1 MIDVVL
7 TEDRL
12 EIISH
17 APASA
22 YPGRTLF
29 VALGIDPA
37 VGSAV
42 VPFAQ
47 GREGST
53 VFLPFRA
60 DRIFLSRATA
70 NGVTSLSRTWNKTLW
85 SEPHEAGSTIEAT
98 SSPDDQRLRIPISEL
113 GARQFKVVAYLKDL
127 SQNDG
132 WGAMLP
138 DSRFGTTA
146 GINDKMVPRFISV
159 DVTQADSFALR
170 NRLGTERVRIYQLL
184 PRLFGNTNET
194 RKPNGTLAENG
205 CGKFADINDSALAA
219 LREMSITHI
228 WLTGVLQQATATAYP
243 EIGVPA
249 DDPDLLKGL
258 AGSPY
263 AVKDCFDVCPDY
275 AINPADRVAEFRELL
290 ARIHQHGMQ
299 AIIDFVPNHVARSY
313 QSDIQPDLSFGA
325 YDDRS
330 SFFDPRNNFFY
341 LRSDDHGHGPPLLLP
356 TVQDGNPV
364 SATCKMLGTCTGRF
378 TGELDHGRVTGNN
391 IISWTPKLEDW
402 YETVKLNYGFDFTT
416 GTREYPH
423 GENCDKLIPDTWQKM
438 DRVLAYW
445 QELGVNGFRCDMA
458 HMVPPEFWSWAI
470 GRARIRQPG
479 VWFMAEAYD
488 NDPAK
493 VRGGDPLLQALNGN
507 RGNVM
512 FDLLSA
518 GFDAVYDDPS
528 YKTLKAIYDGS
539 GWANDLD
546 NSQPH
551 DYIFHNSLRYAEN
564 HDEVRLAG
572 GNHWGGAGMNVGRT
586 VASILY
592 ALGRG
597 PAMLYHGQEVGEPA
611 DGEEGFSGDD
621 ARTTI
626 YDYWSMPEFTKWVN
640 GHRYDGA
647 KLSPEQRELRAFYSR
662 LLKFIG
668 EPAFR
673 EGEFFALNPSNL
685 QNEHFGRM
693 PGETASG
700 HWLYAFLRASEDQRV
715 LVVVNLHVS
724 ASLRDVQI
732 HLPESAMQFLGLE
745 SDHEIALRERLSTE
759 SVPSSAVFSS
769 SRVHIQEIPPL
780 TSYFFEILPRPA
792 K

>member
-1 MIDVVL
+1 MIDVAI

-12 EIISH
+12 EIIGH
-17 APASA
+17 APASKC
-22 YPGRTLF
+22 PGRTLF
-29 VALGIDPA
+29 VAFGTDPA
-37 VGSAV
+37 SGSAI
-42 VPFAQ
+42 VPFAK

-60 DRIFLSRATA
+60 DRIYFSRTTA
-70 NGVTSLSRTWNKTLW
+70 NETTSLARTWNKTLW
-85 SEPHEAGSTIEAT
+85 SEPHETGSSVEAT
-98 SSPDDQRLRIPISEL
+98 SSPDELRLRIPISEL
-113 GARQFKVVAYLKDL
+113 GARQFKVVAYMKDL
-127 SQNDG
+127 SKNDS

-146 GINDKMVPRFISV
+146 GINDKMVPRFLSV
-159 DVTQADSFALR
+159 DLTQADSFTLR
-170 NRLGTERVRIYQLL
+170 NRLGPERVRIYQLL

-205 CGKFADINDSALAA
+205 CGKFADINDAA
-219 LREMSITHI
+219 LTAIREMSITHV
-228 WLTGVLQQATATAYP
+228 WLTGVLQQATATPYA

-275 AINPADRVAEFRELL
+275 AINPAERITEFCELL
-290 ARIHQHGMQ
+290 TRIHQHGMQ

-325 YDDRS
+325 YDDRG

-341 LRSDDHGHGPPLLLP
+341 LRREDHGHGPPLLLP

-364 SATCKMLGTCTGRF
+364 SATCKLLGTCTGRF

-391 IISWTPKLEDW
+391 IVSWTPKLEDW

-445 QELGVNGFRCDMA
+445 QELGVDGFRCDMA

-493 VRGGDPLLQALNGN
+493 VRGGDPLLQALNGH

-528 YKTLKAIYDGS
+528 YKTLKSIYDGR

-546 NSQPH
+546 SSQLH

-572 GNHWGGAGMNVGRT
+572 GNHWGGAGMSVGRA
-586 VASILY
+586 VSSILY

-597 PAMLYHGQEVGEPA
+597 PTMLYHGQEVGEPA

-647 KLSPEQRELRAFYSR
+647 KLSPEQRELRAFYAR
-662 LLKFIG
+662 LLRLIG

-673 EGEFFALNPSNL
+673 EGDFFALNPANL
-685 QNEHFGRM
+685 QNEHFGRI

-700 HWLYAFLRASEDQRV
+700 HWLYAFLRASESQRA
-715 LVVVNLHVS
+715 LTVVNLHVS
-724 ASLRDVQI
+724 TSLRDVQI
-732 HLPESAMQFLGLE
+732 HLPESALRFLGVERDQEL
-745 SDHEIALRERLSTE
+745 ALRERLSAE
-759 SVPSSAVFSS
+759 SVPPTAAFTS
-769 SRVHIQEIPPL
+769 SRIHIQEIPPL
-780 TSYFFEILPRPA
+780 TSYFFEILPQPV